1 MITLKQC
8 QLEAVN
14 KLFEKY
20 QEFHN
25 NSLNKEIY
33 FQAPTG
39 AGKTLIL
46 CTLCDKIIRETFK
59 VLGGKKLIIRNI

>member
-46 CTLCDKIIRETFK
+46 CTLRKF
-59 VLGGKKLIIRNI
+59 